1 MKLSSFNST
10 PLLTKRILGLLP
22 TIAVV
27 LSLNANAARLST
39 PLSFFEAGQLAIQ
52 QAPELKRLHVD
63 ALALDQKAIA
73 DKQLPD
79 PKLMAGTI
87 NVPTNNFSFTQDE
100 MTMIMGGLEQ
110 RFPPGHSLAIKS
122 RQTVAEASA
131 TRERFQEKSL
141 TVLRTVREAWLELYY
156 WEHAGKIIRTNRQLF
171 RYLLKVAQSQYAA
184 AQANQ
189 SDVLQVQLELSHL
202 DDQQFQIEEQIE
214 QVRAKLGRWIGQ
226 EEAKRPL
233 SVNLPHLPKPHPLK
247 TLQAKME
254 SHPLLKADLG
264 TINAGREAVALA
276 KEQFKP
282 GFMIDVSYGIR
293 QGHMDN
299 GMPRSNMLTAQ
310 ATVDLPIFT
319 RHRQTPRL
327 KAKYLNLQSAFLDRA
342 AHYRDLKEILI
353 GSYATWTQLT
363 RREVLFTQKLMPEAA
378 QNAKAALLAY
388 QNATTDM
395 TTVLRAYTGQLDIK
409 LEQLRIQVDSLKT
422 HVALLYI
429 QGKTG

>member
-1 MKLSSFNST
+1 MVIKCLCSSIINT
-10 PLLTKRILGLLP
+10 PF
-22 TIAVV
+22 
-27 LSLNANAARLST
+27 
-39 PLSFFEAGQLAIQ
+39 FFEAGQLAIQ
-52 QAPELKRLHVD
+52 QAPELKRLRAD

-79 PKLMAGTI
+79 PKLMAGTL

-122 RQTVAEASA
+122 RQTLAEARA
-131 TRERFQEKSL
+131 TRERFQEQSL
-141 TVLRTVREAWLELYY
+141 AVLRTVREAWLELYY
-156 WEHAGKIIRTNRQLF
+156 WEHAGEIIRTNRQLF

-184 AQANQ
+184 AKVTQ

-202 DDQQFQIEEQIE
+202 DDNQVQIKEQIE
-214 QVRAKLGRWIGQ
+214 QVRAKLGRWVGQ

-233 SVNLPHLPKPHPLK
+233 SAHLPHLPKPPPLSV
-247 TLQAKME
+247 LQTKMQ

-264 TINAGREAVALA
+264 TINASREAVALA

-282 GFMIDVSYGIR
+282 GFVLDVSYGVR

-299 GMPRSNMLTAQ
+299 GTPRANMLTAQ
-310 ATVDLPIFT
+310 ATIDLPIFP

-327 KAKYLNLQSAFLDRA
+327 KAKYLNLESAFLDRA
-342 AHYRDLKEILI
+342 AHYRDLKEMLI
-353 GSYATWTQLT
+353 GSYATWTQLI
-363 RREVLFTQKLMPEAA
+363 RRETLFTQKLMPEAA
-378 QNAKAALLAY
+378 QNATAALRAY
-388 QNATTDM
+388 QSATTDM

-409 LEQLRIQVDSLKT
+409 LEQLRVQVDERKT

-429 QGKTG
+429 QGKT